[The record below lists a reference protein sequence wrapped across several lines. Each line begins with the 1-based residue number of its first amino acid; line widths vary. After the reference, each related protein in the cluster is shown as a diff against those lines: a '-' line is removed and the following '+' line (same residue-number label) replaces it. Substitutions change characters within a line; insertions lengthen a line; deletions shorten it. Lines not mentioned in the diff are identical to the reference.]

1 MSVRTKTVQGGIN
14 MAIGD
19 STRINTNIAA
29 FNALNALKG
38 INRNLEKAQLK
49 LATGWRIN
57 EVADDPAGF
66 VISKRLEARARGLSV
81 ALDNVGTA
89 KNVLSIAE
97 GGMLNIQDILL
108 TMKEKITQAASDT
121 LGSAERN
128 AIKTEIDQLTAEID
142 NIVAETTFNNI
153 RLIDGTYTGK
163 SYQTGEDT
171 VNVLIYSIT
180 QSAPLATGLNMGV
193 KAADIQVDSAN
204 VSSRVFTATGAS
216 FALDKVDKA
225 IEVLSDQL
233 QNLGATVS
241 RLSIKESTLS
251 IAITNTYS
259 TKSRI
264 WDADIAKEQLD
275 STRLQILQ
283 QTATAQLAQANV
295 SPQNVLA
302 LFQ

>member
-1 MSVRTKTVQGGIN
+1 

-29 FNALNALKG
+29 FNALHALKG
-38 INRNLEKAQLK
+38 VNRNLEKSQLK

-57 EVADDPAGF
+57 EVSDDPAGF
-66 VISKRLEARARGLSV
+66 VISKRLDARSRGLSV
-81 ALDNVGTA
+81 AYDNVGTA

-97 GGMLNIQDILL
+97 GGMLNIQSILI

-128 AIKTEIDQLTAEID
+128 AIKTEIDQLTQEID
-142 NIVAETTFNNI
+142 DIVTETTFNNNQ
-153 RLIDGTYTGK
+153 LIDGTFTGK
-163 SYQTGEDT
+163 SFQTGEDT
-171 VNVLIYSIT
+171 TNVLVYSIA
-180 QSAPLATGLNMGV
+180 QSAPLASGLNSGV
-193 KAADIQVDSAN
+193 KAADLMVDTAN
-204 VSSRVFTATGAS
+204 VSSLVFTAAGSST
-216 FALDKVDKA
+216 ALSRVDLA
-225 IEVLSDQL
+225 IEVLSDLL
-233 QNLGATVS
+233 QDLGAKVARLTV
-241 RLSIKESTLS
+241 KESTLS
-251 IAITNTYS
+251 IAITNTES

-264 WDADIAKEQLD
+264 WDADIAKEQLN
-275 STRLQILQ
+275 STKMQILQ

>member
-1 MSVRTKTVQGGIN
+1 

-29 FNALNALKG
+29 FNALHALKG
-38 INRNLEKAQLK
+38 VNRNLEKSQLK

-66 VISKRLEARARGLSV
+66 VISKRLDARSRGLSV
-81 ALDNVGTA
+81 AYDNVGTA

-97 GGMLNIQDILL
+97 GGLLNIQSILI

-128 AIKTEIDQLTAEID
+128 AIKTEMDQLTLEID
-142 NIVAETTFNNI
+142 DIVDETTFNNVT
-153 RLIDGTYTGK
+153 LLDGTYTGK

-171 VNVLIYSIT
+171 TNVLVYSIA
-180 QSAPLATGLNMGV
+180 QSAPLASGLSTGA
-193 KAADIQVDSAN
+193 KAADLQVDAAN
-204 VSSRVFTATGAS
+204 VSSLVFTAAGSST
-216 FALDKVDKA
+216 ALSRVDNA
-225 IEVLSDQL
+225 IEVISDLL
-233 QNLGATVS
+233 QDLGAKVARLTV
-241 RLSIKESTLS
+241 KESTLS
-251 IAITNTYS
+251 IAITNTES

-264 WDADIAKEQLD
+264 WDADIAKEQLN
-275 STRLQILQ
+275 STKMQILQ

>member
-1 MSVRTKTVQGGIN
+1 

-29 FNALNALKG
+29 FNALHALKQV
-38 INRNLEKAQLK
+38 NRGLEKSQLK

-57 EVADDPAGF
+57 EVSDDPAGF
-66 VISKRLEARARGLSV
+66 VISKRLDARSRGLSV
-81 ALDNVGTA
+81 AYDNVGTA

-97 GGMLNIQDILL
+97 GGLLNIQNILI

-128 AIKTEIDQLTAEID
+128 AIKTEMDQLTTEID
-142 NIVAETTFNNI
+142 DIVDETTFNNVT
-153 RLIDGTYTGK
+153 LLDGTYTGK

-171 VNVLIYSIT
+171 TNVLVYSIA
-180 QSAPLATGLNMGV
+180 QSTPLASGLGV
-193 KAADIQVDSAN
+193 GAKAADLQVDTAN
-204 VSSRVFTATGAS
+204 VSSLVFTAAGSST
-216 FALDKVDKA
+216 ALSRVDNA
-225 IEVLSDQL
+225 IEVISDLL
-233 QNLGATVS
+233 QDLGAKVARLTV
-241 RLSIKESTLS
+241 KESTLS
-251 IAITNTYS
+251 IAITNTES

-264 WDADIAKEQLD
+264 WDADIAKEQLN
-275 STRLQILQ
+275 STKLQILQ